1 MLIEP
6 IDDDPIRKYTD
17 VESSRLTKNILA
29 LSERIRSDDCKT
41 KSYSTNL
48 ICSWHRQL
56 FDGVRDHA
64 GRHRNKDYGE
74 DRLTFGPNRSTARAD
89 VPAELDR
96 YALVCRNLI
105 SELNERMDNTLPA
118 EFVGEVIK
126 AALYLHA
133 ELIRIHPFRDGNGR
147 IGRLLMTFILAKF
160 DIPPLVIEAPRQE
173 YIDCINHYYQQKD
186 IEPLYNLSL
195 RIYNNQL

>member
-1 MLIEP
+1 
-6 IDDDPIRKYTD
+6 
-17 VESSRLTKNILA
+17 
-29 LSERIRSDDCKT
+29 
-41 KSYSTNL
+41 
-48 ICSWHRQL
+48 
-56 FDGVRDHA
+56 
-64 GRHRNKDYGE
+64 
-74 DRLTFGPNRSTARAD
+74 
-89 VPAELDR
+89 
-96 YALVCRNLI
+96 
-105 SELNERMDNTLPA
+105 MDNTLPA